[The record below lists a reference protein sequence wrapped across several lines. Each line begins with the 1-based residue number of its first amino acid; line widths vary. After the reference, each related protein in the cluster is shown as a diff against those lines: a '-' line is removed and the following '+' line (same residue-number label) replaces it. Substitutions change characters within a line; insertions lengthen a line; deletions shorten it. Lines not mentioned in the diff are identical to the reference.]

1 MKEMVPLLAG
11 ALSTF
16 NKAKGKD
23 AKKDYLLHLWFTKK
37 VLPDLTSCST
47 SDKPKK
53 EPKAKPACSEKCSTK
68 KLPGPEDAKS
78 DPPAAT
84 PSQEELLQAFVDQK
98 ADILPGEVVEEPE
111 RLAKI
116 LILSQEWLTQILEG
130 KKVVELRRFRITT
143 GRVAEMMYLGV
154 GSVIYARCLVSAPCT
169 LKTVEQF
176 LSLRHQHLWESEDLP
191 YKLPFVAH
199 TVTQV
204 QKLKPLEFFKL
215 QGCVGRSLYR
225 PVGWTGEEQEEEPLA
240 GEGGPSTGKDA
251 KKKSS
256 EKPTSSGKG
265 KKTSK
270 PSKKS
275 PPISLL
281 PAATLECAEVV
292 EVDAAEHFQ
301 ASQQRKEKKYAQ
313 LKRKQNTTEV
323 HISGGALGH
332 LNNTS
337 FPRAPHKTAAYLLG
351 KQSKTAAEI
360 SAIFVPTW
368 EDQTRMD
375 TWDFTHES
383 LAAWCEEHSVEP
395 IGVAL
400 VVPDE
405 EVPDPS
411 HLQVFEQM
419 RKQCPDLILGLTGSN
434 RKTTMR
440 RQEGESFIDLTME
453 VHWVGKLSLYKAHV
467 ASHSVE
473 CDKDIRQAAQEAHQ
487 KASKKGSRR
496 SRKQL
501 QNEKRRAVRKDE
513 VERIEAGMSA
523 EKAGRRVV
531 DELQAIAEFLTLKLA
546 EFANLPSIAAEYS
559 KHVDRYPMAKMEMIK
574 VLHQGLVPKDVSDAA
589 RHLAAIMGLK
599 GILEVRLAR
608 RAENSW
614 HTYDGTKWLKKP
626 GSRSTPKARKIKRTQ
641 STSEIGDTPSTSSSK
656 DSFG

>member
-301 ASQQRKEKKYAQ
+301 ASQQRKRE
-313 LKRKQNTTEV
+313 EV
-323 HISGGALGH
+323 C
-332 LNNTS
+332 
-337 FPRAPHKTAAYLLG
+337 
-351 KQSKTAAEI
+351 AAEAQAKHYGG
-360 SAIFVPTW
+360 SHLRGCFGTFEQHIFSKGTSQNSSLLVGQARARRLLRSQPSLCQRG

-434 RKTTMR
+434 RKTNHASAR
-440 RQEGESFIDLTME
+440 R
-453 VHWVGKLSLYKAHV
+453 
-467 ASHSVE
+467 
-473 CDKDIRQAAQEAHQ
+473 
-487 KASKKGSRR
+487 
-496 SRKQL
+496 
-501 QNEKRRAVRKDE
+501 
-513 VERIEAGMSA
+513 
-523 EKAGRRVV
+523 
-531 DELQAIAEFLTLKLA
+531 
-546 EFANLPSIAAEYS
+546 
-559 KHVDRYPMAKMEMIK
+559 
-574 VLHQGLVPKDVSDAA
+574 
-589 RHLAAIMGLK
+589 
-599 GILEVRLAR
+599 GILHRLDHGGALGREVIALQGAC
-608 RAENSW
+608 
-614 HTYDGTKWLKKP
+614 GF
-626 GSRSTPKARKIKRTQ
+626 TQ
-641 STSEIGDTPSTSSSK
+641 RGV
-656 DSFG
+656 